1 MPLRGN
7 WVGLEVRLVC
17 SWLSLFPWVNSL
29 KSPCLSFFLCKVQG
43 LGELVSKGEDISRFV
58 EHEKL
63 CWLPVIRLL
72 HHLLWKNNSEKKP
85 TMEAPAPEVL
95 PPPSKGESLP
105 QTCLLPACISPLTPG
120 SAMVPDSPA
129 VPEAAPK
136 NPSDQKW
143 FSRKITENAIAFFLF
158 ALHFYQGKGRVMGTS
173 SASVPSVPLCVVL
186 MSHKGFRVVAVD
198 WCGLV

>member
-17 SWLSLFPWVNSL
+17 SWLFLFPWVNSL

-95 PPPSKGESLP
+95 PPHRKERACPKPASF
-105 QTCLLPACISPLTPG
+105 LPASPHWLQVLPWCLTVLPCLKQLPKTPVIKSD
-120 SAMVPDSPA
+120 SA
-129 VPEAAPK
+129 EK
-136 NPSDQKW
+136 
-143 FSRKITENAIAFFLF
+143 
-158 ALHFYQGKGRVMGTS
+158 
-173 SASVPSVPLCVVL
+173 
-186 MSHKGFRVVAVD
+186 
-198 WCGLV
+198 